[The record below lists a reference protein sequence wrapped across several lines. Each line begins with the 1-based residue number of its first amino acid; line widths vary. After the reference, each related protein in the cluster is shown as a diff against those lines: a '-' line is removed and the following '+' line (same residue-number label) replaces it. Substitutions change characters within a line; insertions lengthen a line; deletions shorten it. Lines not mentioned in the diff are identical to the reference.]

1 MAKKPTTL
9 AAGMSMPPIV
19 RMYGQPLDNTSVY
32 NTYSEMAAYAA
43 SSPLAYEGQVLV
55 CYHTESDSRTRLY
68 AITSAGLELLNL
80 GQSSALAV
88 DERLSFTGADFRQ
101 GSRRISDE
109 YFNSTPLAVI
119 NGLVYRCFIAQDES
133 MAANSECELSLD
145 DEVVAWL
152 EDDDKV
158 DIYITRTV
166 LN

>member
-43 SSPLAYEGQVLV
+43 ESPLAYEGQVLV

-68 AITSAGLELLNL
+68 AITSAGLEMLNL

-88 DERLSFTGADFRQ
+88 DECLSFTGAAFSQ
-101 GSRRISDE
+101 GHIRLSDE
-109 YFNSTPLAVI
+109 YSRSTPFAVI
-119 NGLVYRCFIAQDES
+119 NGLVYRCNILAELGG
-133 MAANSECELSLD
+133 ECQLELD
-145 DEVVAWL
+145 NEVMAWL

-166 LN
+166 QN